1 MSNLILL
8 AQAGTVDNAIE
19 AGRKAVDAGK
29 DVGERVLETGQSTWS
44 EVSGQVSDLA
54 ANYLPQVIAALLILI
69 LGWLA
74 ALVISK
80 LLGAA
85 VQRLRLGR
93 VTQSLVGEDAPAV
106 PEMGHRVA
114 TGTFYLLML
123 FVLVAFFQALE
134 LTVVTEPLN
143 AFLIQVF
150 TYAPRIIGAAVLL
163 FIAWLVATGVRFMIR
178 KVLTATKIDSRLTR
192 ETGVEE
198 DHELPLTNTVSEA
211 IYWLVYLLFLPA
223 ILDAL
228 AVPGLIAPVQDMVQQ
243 ILGFLPNLFGAAVI
257 LGIGWVVARI
267 VQRVVTNLLVAAGM
281 DRLSDRVGLERMMGE
296 NKLSGVLGLAVY
308 ILILVPVIVGALNA
322 LEIEAVTQPAS
333 EMLNRILSALPGIFA
348 AVLVVGVAY
357 VVARVVSGLVTNV
370 LAGVGFDTLP
380 SRLGLAA
387 RTAEGH
393 RTPSEIAGTVLMVA
407 IVLFATMQALPMV
420 GFELMANMLADF
432 LTFAGHVF
440 IGLVIFGF
448 GLFFGK
454 WVADLIVDS
463 NIGNARLLAMVARAA
478 VLVLATAM
486 GLQQMGLAKEI
497 VTIAF
502 GGTLGAVA
510 VATAIAFGIGGR
522 DAAKKLIDDFSDRR
536 QSRGD

>member
-370 LAGVGFDTLP
+370 LAGIGFDTLP

-387 RTAEGH
+387 RTAEGR
-393 RTPSEIAGTVLMVA
+393 RTPSEIAGTVLLVA

-432 LTFAGHVF
+432 LTYASNVF

-463 NIGNARLLAMVARAA
+463 NIGNARLLAMVSRAA
-478 VLVLATAM
+478 
-486 GLQQMGLAKEI
+486 GLPWRTPGIRRPVNTTKRI
-497 VTIAF
+497 V
-502 GGTLGAVA
+502 
-510 VATAIAFGIGGR
+510 R
-522 DAAKKLIDDFSDRR
+522 RKK
-536 QSRGD
+536 G